1 MSSLHSRLTLER
13 PWSHELEVKH
23 SRFVARAAPVAGP
36 EEALAYVQAVRD
48 PQATHNCWAYRV
60 GSQYRFSDDGEPS
73 GTAGRPILSA
83 IEGQGLDGVVVVV
96 TRYFGGI
103 KLGAGGLVRAYGSAA
118 SECLRQAPK
127 RVIVPRVRC
136 ALEAPF
142 EFSNTLFHL
151 LEGLH
156 RESET
161 YNEAG
166 LSVVFTLDENQLPL
180 LQERVRDQTRGRAL
194 LRVLERLE
202 GY

>member
-1 MSSLHSRLTLER
+1 MSSVHSRLTLER
-13 PWSHELEVKH
+13 PWRHELEVKQ
-23 SRFVARAAPVAGP
+23 SRFVAWAAPVASP

-48 PQATHNCWAYRV
+48 PQATHNCWAYKLGPR
-60 GSQYRFSDDGEPS
+60 YRFSDDGEPS

-103 KLGAGGLVRAYGSAA
+103 KLGTGGLVRAYEGAA
-118 SECLRQAPK
+118 SECLRQAPR
-127 RVIVPRVRC
+127 RVVVPRVRC
-136 ALEAPF
+136 ALQAPF

-151 LEGLH
+151 LEGLQ

-161 YNEAG
+161 YDEAG
-166 LSVVFTLDENQLPL
+166 LSVVFTLDENQLAL
-180 LQERVRDQTRGRAL
+180 FQERVRDQTRGRAL

>member
-1 MSSLHSRLTLER
+1 MSGLHTRLTLER

-23 SRFVARAAPVAGP
+23 SRFVAWAAPVASP

-60 GSQYRFSDDGEPS
+60 GPQYRFSDDGEPS

-83 IEGQGLDGVVVVV
+83 IEGQGLEGVVVVV

-103 KLGAGGLVRAYGSAA
+103 KLGAGGLVRAYGGAA

-127 RVIVPRVRC
+127 RVVVPRIRC
-136 ALEAPF
+136 ALQAPF

-151 LEGLH
+151 LGGLP

-161 YNEAG
+161 YSQAG
-166 LSVVFTLDENQLPL
+166 LSVVFTLDENQLL
-180 LQERVRDQTRGRAL
+180 LFQERVRDQTRGRAL